1 MNHVRNT
8 VINPLTGR
16 TIRIGGS
23 VYNQLLFEAYD
34 HINGELVRRETVPPP
49 TPRQYYLNTE
59 TNRLIYARSRRY
71 FELMRAGWDIEEDYY
86 LIPPW
91 RSAETQA
98 IFRNS
103 EEIQE
108 RQFARLNNTPPSYE
122 QIMETHRDRLVEL
135 NITLCKNCLIPIK
148 LEDDQ
153 DQEYC
158 NECTP
163 SE

>member
-1 MNHVRNT
+1 
-8 VINPLTGR
+8 
-16 TIRIGGS
+16 
-23 VYNQLLFEAYD
+23 
-34 HINGELVRRETVPPP
+34 
-49 TPRQYYLNTE
+49 
-59 TNRLIYARSRRY
+59 
-71 FELMRAGWDIEEDYY
+71 MRAGWDIEEDYY

-98 IFRNS
+98 ILA
-103 EEIQE
+103 EAE

-148 LEDDQ
+148 LEERPTANDQ